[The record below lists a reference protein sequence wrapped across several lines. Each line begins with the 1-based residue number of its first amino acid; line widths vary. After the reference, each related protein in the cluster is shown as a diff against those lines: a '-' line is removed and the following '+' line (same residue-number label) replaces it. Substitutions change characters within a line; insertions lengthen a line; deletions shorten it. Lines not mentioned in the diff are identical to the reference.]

1 MPLLASVL
9 QTCIA
14 SKVRSHLANPLVKRA
29 GKLIQGHGL
38 ALQRG
43 NACLGHRLQ
52 KLSCP
57 KHLVTVPQNVTVPKH
72 QLALVDHRHSRLFQ
86 EVGNG
91 ARPGTYG
98 QRPAIQRQLHWRRG
112 CPVLMHPCVPRSH
125 QILASLAT
133 LRVMGVHIRKA
144 PNLLQPLWNPCTFG
158 CTICS
163 TTSVWPAAFNR
174 NWYFS
179 REVLL

>member
-1 MPLLASVL
+1 MALLASVL

-14 SKVRSHLANPLVKRA
+14 SKVRSTLANPLVKRA

-86 EVGNG
+86 EVVNG
-91 ARPGTYG
+91 ALHGLVHMDSALH
-98 QRPAIQRQLHWRRG
+98 PAPVALAARMPSSHASMCARQS
-112 CPVLMHPCVPRSH
+112 PNPR
-125 QILASLAT
+125 
-133 LRVMGVHIRKA
+133 
-144 PNLLQPLWNPCTFG
+144 
-158 CTICS
+158 
-163 TTSVWPAAFNR
+163 
-174 NWYFS
+174 
-179 REVLL
+179 